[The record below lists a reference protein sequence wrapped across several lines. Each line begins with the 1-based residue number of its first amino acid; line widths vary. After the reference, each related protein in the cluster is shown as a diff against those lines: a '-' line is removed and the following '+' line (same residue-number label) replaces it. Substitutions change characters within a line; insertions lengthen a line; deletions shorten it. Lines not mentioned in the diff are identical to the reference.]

1 MTQALEHHVLKADP
15 YGIAK
20 NAEITLESNETV
32 EPSVSGRSQR
42 TRIYKATLPGPTGL
56 EARFVHE
63 GWLERAKKH
72 FVDEVEVGCADFDDA
87 IFVVT
92 STRAQTAAFLGSP
105 RVQQALLLLVDATR
119 SVYVHGNVLRVVDED
134 APDDGAD
141 AKAELLALALCA
153 IKSN

>member
-20 NAEITLESNETV
+20 SADITLESKETV

-42 TRIYKATLPGPTGL
+42 TRIYKATLPRSVGI
-56 EARFVHE
+56 EAHFVRE

-72 FVDEVEVGCADFDDA
+72 FVDEIEVGSAHFDDA

-92 STRAQTAAFLGSP
+92 STRSETAAFLSSV

-119 SVYVHGNVLRVVDED
+119 SVYAQGNVLRVVDED
-134 APDDGAD
+134 APDDGSD
-141 AKAELLALALCA
+141 AKAALLALALCA
-153 IKSN
+153 IK